1 GGGGGG
7 GHPYRRSGGYND
19 RRYNR
24 EDRRG
29 GGYRRHQRQPS
40 PSREDDAEDIEVRLR
55 GLIIKIGDKI
65 SPELKI
71 NLNKMKNILENDY
84 AKYPD
89 TVKDTLKACV
99 TELPAK
105 APVYGTLFGLLNVSS
120 HELVGKL
127 MYEVNDLL
135 KQAVA
140 EANWFKLKQL
150 LRFYGELV
158 NANVIL
164 PTSYCNMVSTFLS
177 ALDESDRQRGHLDSI
192 VYVILST
199 LPWSGKELSER
210 SASNLDDILNRIRT
224 YMDRRGQVPT
234 RDVLRRYRS
243 GSHDDLQHDVSI
255 SYFFFQELMV
265 LWNHVQDISSKS
277 WDTPL
282 LPKPYQWFDKE
293 FTAVLQH
300 DIPSVE
306 TPKHTDSAKYV
317 KAPRPLRI
325 NVDDTG
331 KSLPTG
337 PDYDSFEYFI
347 LQDIISDTIH
357 TFESNRKECSKYLL
371 AIGNNFDTDKF
382 RLTNQQDQDQGESM
396 DEDQSGWSLG
406 DLLIENIFSQ
416 MLDLP
421 TAPYRQVF
429 YTCVLAELCRAD
441 SASFPKALGRTVKV
455 IFDSIEDMDA
465 ACIYRF
471 ACWFAHHLSNFG
483 FQWDWAAW
491 QDALPLDPAHPKVC
505 FIRETLEKDIRL
517 SYYERI
523 KSTVPEPFHALIPS
537 QPPGPD
543 FEYENGDHPLHDS
556 AKEVIN
562 GMKTKKSSDDIQAI
576 LQRFKEEQAAQGA
589 DEQEQTKLTHE
600 LFVQAMLLVGSKSFS
615 HVLNVVERYLEVLR
629 FVNTTPEAR
638 VHTVTVVASFWKQNS
653 QFLGILLDKLLNYRV
668 IDPTSVITWAFEQQQ
683 LEHAERSFVW
693 EILQNTL
700 NKVVTRVAQVK
711 AKLEGCQQMHQ
722 ENEAKR
728 ANEALTEMAQAEA
741 QQEQDT
747 LRLMENSLSTVTR
760 EQKEV
765 FIVAYQKFVQ
775 ILQEKLTSSS
785 TGSEDVEV
793 TWTYRWIFGWYREMM
808 RLYYKECS
816 GFMTTMETVIFTND
830 IDDRITAVFADV
842 KGLHQDETAL
852 VV

>member
-1 GGGGGG
+1 MSYYQRSRQEGGHRYGRSGGGGG
-7 GHPYRRSGGYND
+7 SYND

-24 EDRRG
+24 DDRRG
-29 GGYRRHQRQPS
+29 GGGYRRNRAPS
-40 PSREDDAEDIEVRLR
+40 PSRDDEAEDIEVRLR
-55 GLIIKIGDKI
+55 GLIIKIGDKF
-65 SPELKI
+65 SSDLRI
-71 NLNKMKNILENDY
+71 NLNKMKNILDNDY

-99 TELPAK
+99 SELPAK
-105 APVYGTLFGLLNVSS
+105 APVYGTLFGLLNLSS

-127 MYEVNDLL
+127 MYEVNDML

-140 EANWFKLKQL
+140 DADWFKFKQL

-164 PTSYCNMVSTFLS
+164 PTSYCDLISTILS
-177 ALDESDRQRGHLDSI
+177 ALDESNQPRRRLDCI
-192 VYVILST
+192 IYVILST

-210 SASNLDDILNRIRT
+210 NGGQLDEILNRIES
-224 YMDRRGQVPT
+224 YMNRRGEIPN
-234 RDVLRRYRS
+234 RDILRRYRS
-243 GSHDDLQHDVSI
+243 GSHDDKQRD
-255 SYFFFQELMV
+255 ELMH
-265 LWNHVQDISSKS
+265 LWSLVKELRDKG
-277 WDTPL
+277 WDVPL

-293 FTAVLQH
+293 FSSTLQH
-300 DIPSVE
+300 DIPSIE
-306 TPKHTDSAKYV
+306 TPKHTDSVAYIK
-317 KAPRPLRI
+317 PSRPLRV
-325 NVDDTG
+325 NVDESG
-331 KSLPTG
+331 KSLPNV
-337 PDYDSFEYFI
+337 PDHDGLEYFI
-347 LQDIISDTIH
+347 LQDIIMDTIH
-357 TFESNRKECSKYLL
+357 IFESNRKECSKYLL
-371 AIGNNFDTDKF
+371 AIGNNFEPGKF
-382 RLTNQQDQDQGESM
+382 GSNTQQQDSENDRME
-396 DEDQSGWSLG
+396 EDQAGWNLA
-406 DLLIENIFSQ
+406 DVLIENIFSQ
-416 MLDLP
+416 MLDVP
-421 TAPYRQVF
+421 SAPYREVF

-441 SASFPKALGRTVKV
+441 SASFPMALGRAVKV
-455 IFDSIEDMDA
+455 IFDNIEDMDT

-471 ACWFAHHLSNFG
+471 SPWFAHHLSNFG

-491 QDALPLDPAHPKVC
+491 QSSLSLDPAHPKVC

-562 GMKTKKSSDDIQAI
+562 GMKSKKSSDDIQAI
-576 LQRFKEEQAAQGA
+576 LERFKEEQGSQGA
-589 DEQEQTKLTHE
+589 DGQEQTKLTHE

-629 FVNTTPEAR
+629 FVNATPEAR
-638 VHTVTVVASFWKQNS
+638 VHTVHVVATFWKHNS

-668 IDPTSVITWAFEQQQ
+668 IDPSSVIIWAFEKQQ
-683 LEHAERSFVW
+683 LEHAERAFVW

-711 AKLEGCQQMHQ
+711 SKLESCQQMHT

-728 ANEALTEMAQAEA
+728 ANETLTEMAQAEA
-741 QQEQDT
+741 QQELDT

-775 ILQEKLTSSS
+775 VLQERLTSSTS
-785 TGSEDVEV
+785 GPDVEL
-793 TWTYRWIFGWYREMM
+793 TWTYRWIFGWYREIM
-808 RLYYKECS
+808 RLYHKECS
-816 GFMTTMETVIFTND
+816 GFLTTMETVVFTDD
-830 IDDRITAVFADV
+830 IDERIKAVFADI
-842 KGLHQDETAL
+842 KGIHQDETS
-852 VV
+852 VVV